1 MYILGLNIGHNAT
14 ACLLKDGKIIG
25 CVSEERFSRI
35 KNHCGIPFRSINY
48 LLKENNISFNEIEFL
63 VTDDHYPTKKDPD
76 FGKEFLQAYTN
87 PPRIKK
93 LLSKIG
99 YTYPDIFNKYLIF
112 KENLLTLNKNQK
124 KAQIKKELSRTF
136 KFPENKILPIDHH
149 FAHSLAPCFNLPN
162 NKKTLIFTLDGEGS
176 GTCATVSIFD
186 GKNLRVLS
194 KSRKN
199 ASLGYLYAITTIYL
213 GMKPLEHEFKVMG
226 LSPYAKK
233 HNVDKVY
240 LKIKDLIWIDKKL
253 RFQSK
258 LNMPFFNNFLE
269 KEMKFDRFDSIA
281 GAVQLLVEEK
291 SCEWIRK
298 AIKLTKINNIAL
310 SGGVF
315 MNVKAN
321 QKISELLDV
330 KEIFVMPSCGDESN
344 AIGACFYG
352 YKKYCGR
359 NNLNFEIKPITD
371 LYLGP
376 EYNDKY
382 IETMIIKDKLKL
394 KYKIKKLKNINKEIS
409 KLLANGEI
417 VARCSGKS
425 EWGARAL
432 GNRSIL
438 ANASHPDTIRIL
450 NETIKDRD
458 FWMPFTPSIL
468 DKFEKKYI
476 INPKKIFAP
485 YMTITFNST
494 DLARKNIPAAMHPY
508 DQTLRPQIVTK
519 EYNKDYYEI
528 IEEFSKLSDNGGI
541 LNTSFNLHGEPNVLT
556 PEDAIHTA
564 DNSDLKYIAI
574 GNYLFEKKL

>member
-35 KNHCGIPFRSINY
+35 KNHCGIPFKSIGY
-48 LLKENNISFNEIEFL
+48 LLKRNNISFNEIEFL
-63 VTDDHYPTKKDPD
+63 VTDDHYPTKKSPN

-87 PPRIKK
+87 PSRIKQF
-93 LLSKIG
+93 LSLTV
-99 YTYPDIFNKYLIF
+99 YNYPGLFSKYLKF
-112 KENLLTLNKNQK
+112 KENLRLLDKKQQK
-124 KAQIKKELSRTF
+124 FYIKKELSRLF
-136 KFPENKILPIDHH
+136 RFSEDKVMPIDHH
-149 FAHSLAPCFNLPN
+149 FSHSLAPCFNLPKN
-162 NKKTLIFTLDGEGS
+162 QETLIFTLDGEGS
-176 GTCATVSIFD
+176 GICATVSIFD
-186 GKNLRVLS
+186 GKNLKVI
-194 KSRKN
+194 SRSNKT

-233 HNVDKVY
+233 HNIDKVY
-240 LKIKDLIWIDKKL
+240 PKIKDLIWIDKKL

-394 KYKIKKLKNINKEIS
+394 KYKIKKLKNINK
-409 KLLANGEI
+409 
-417 VARCSGKS
+417 
-425 EWGARAL
+425 
-432 GNRSIL
+432 
-438 ANASHPDTIRIL
+438 
-450 NETIKDRD
+450 
-458 FWMPFTPSIL
+458 
-468 DKFEKKYI
+468 
-476 INPKKIFAP
+476 
-485 YMTITFNST
+485 
-494 DLARKNIPAAMHPY
+494 
-508 DQTLRPQIVTK
+508 
-519 EYNKDYYEI
+519 
-528 IEEFSKLSDNGGI
+528 
-541 LNTSFNLHGEPNVLT
+541 
-556 PEDAIHTA
+556 
-564 DNSDLKYIAI
+564 
-574 GNYLFEKKL
+574 